1 MDLYLIAATSFWT
14 NPASY
19 MFMAQVAVGLG
30 FVIFVH
36 ELGHFLVA
44 KACGVKCE
52 KFLIGFDFF
61 DVKIAGKVI
70 IPRKLVSWK
79 WGETEYAI
87 GIIPLGGYVKMLGQD
102 DNPSKA
108 AEEIER
114 AKVRK
119 QQEKVEAGGGSA
131 DAAKSDEKGEYE
143 LDPRSYQAKSV
154 PQRMAII
161 SAGVIMNLIFAVIFA
176 TIAFMIGVP
185 FIPCEVGS
193 LVAGGPAWKEDMQ
206 PSHRVVAMGKDGQRS
221 EKIRFVDFRQ
231 AVAIHGDE
239 EPFPLRLRAPD
250 GTETDKFPQPSND
263 VYKIKGI
270 DLASIGL
277 APATS
282 LTLSKEVPVIPTQ
295 PAAITGQFKPGDK
308 FVKLDGKKIENAR
321 ELKEYLTLH
330 AERPIVFTVERSD
343 GEAGGAAKQIDIEV
357 DPNPMRR
364 LGLAMKIGTISA
376 IQKDSPAFG
385 KLQAGDL
392 ILTVD
397 GQPVGN
403 LIQPGNSQLE
413 SSDNARQDPQPN
425 PNPILLSTWLQAKAR
440 AGEEVTLRVLRTVG
454 DLKEEFRDI
463 KITPRLPIT
472 SPSYGG
478 PGHPISVDELGIA
491 LPILNWV
498 AAVEPGTEAAKVI
511 EPGDKITKVEFV
523 LAPEWKDNEELEPL
537 RNVEDPIDLV
547 ADEDDW
553 PRVHYKMQLL
563 PPKTK
568 IKLVYLRDGN
578 QQTAEFNPHT
588 GGAWG
593 SFYNPT
599 RGFFLETKEETL
611 KADGFGEAIR
621 LGVWQTGQDATRV
634 FRFLRKL
641 ISGGISPT
649 NLGGPGTI
657 VVAATSEASV
667 SPSRLL
673 LFFTLLSA
681 NLAIVNFLPIPV
693 LDGGHMVFLI
703 YELIFRKPPNEKVFM
718 GLTLIGF
725 AFILSLMLFVI
736 GLDVFR
742 FANWF

>member
-1 MDLYLIAATSFWT
+1 MDLYLIGAQSFWT

-19 MFMAQVAVGLG
+19 LFMAQVSIGLG

-52 KFLIGFDFF
+52 KFLIGFDAF
-61 DVKIAGKVI
+61 DIKIAGKVI
-70 IPRKLVSWK
+70 IPRKLISWK
-79 WGETEYAI
+79 WGETEYAL

-108 AEEIER
+108 AAEIER

-119 QQEKVEAGGGSA
+119 QQEKEEANDVDDSA
-131 DAAKSDEKGEYE
+131 DVTKTDTKGEYE

-176 TIAFMIGVP
+176 TIAFLIGVP
-185 FIPCEVGS
+185 FTPCEVGS
-193 LVAGGPAWKEDMQ
+193 VIAGGPAWVEDIR
-206 PSHRVVAMGKDGQRS
+206 PASRTVAMGKQEEESD
-221 EKIRFVDFRQ
+221 KIRFVDFRQ

-239 EPFPLRLRAPD
+239 EPFRMRMQEPD
-250 GTETDKFPQPSND
+250 GTKVDKFPLPRTD
-263 VYKIKGI
+263 VYKIPGVS
-270 DLASIGL
+270 LPSIGL
-277 APATS
+277 TPATS
-282 LTLSKEVPVIPTQ
+282 TTLSKEVPVIPTL
-295 PAAITGQFKPGDK
+295 PAALTGKFKPGDK
-308 FVKLDGKKIENAR
+308 IIAFDGNKIENSR
-321 ELKEYLTLH
+321 GLREYLTLH
-330 AERPIVFTVERSD
+330 ADKATVITVERT
-343 GEAGGAAKQIDIEV
+343 EKEGGGLTLIDIEV
-357 DPNPMRR
+357 APHPMRR

-376 IQKDSPAFG
+376 IQKESPAVD
-385 KLQAGDL
+385 KLEVGDL

-403 LIQPGNSQLE
+403 LM
-413 SSDNARQDPQPN
+413 NATSTSLRPQEHGPL
-425 PNPILLSTWLQAKAR
+425 PDPILLSQYLQKKASV
-440 AGEEVTLRVLRTVG
+440 GEEVTIRVMRTVG
-454 DLKEEFRDI
+454 DLKEEF
-463 KITPRLPIT
+463 KEVKVKPRLPIS
-472 SPSYGG
+472 SPNYSGM
-478 PGHPISVDELGIA
+478 GHPISIDELGIA
-491 LPILNWV
+491 VPILNWV
-498 AAVEPGTEAAKVI
+498 AAVEPGSAAAKVI
-511 EPGDKITKVEFV
+511 QPGDKITKVEF
-523 LAPEWKDNEELEPL
+523 LLDPKWKDDNDWKMLQ
-537 RNVEDPIDLV
+537 NVDTPIDLV
-547 ADEDDW
+547 EEADDW
-553 PRVHYKMQLL
+553 PRVHSKLQML
-563 PPKTK
+563 PPNTK
-568 IKLVYLRDGN
+568 IKLVYERDGA
-578 QQTAEFNPHT
+578 QKTAELEPFT
-588 GGAWG
+588 SGAWG
-593 SFYNPT
+593 TSYNPT
-599 RGFFLETKEETL
+599 RGFFLEPKEEIL
-611 KADGFGEAIR
+611 EADSFGEALS
-621 LGVWQTGQDATRV
+621 LGLAQTGEDATRV

-641 ISGGISPT
+641 VTGGISPT

-667 SPSRLL
+667 SLSRLL

-703 YELIFRKPPNEKVFM
+703 YELIFRKPPNEKIFM